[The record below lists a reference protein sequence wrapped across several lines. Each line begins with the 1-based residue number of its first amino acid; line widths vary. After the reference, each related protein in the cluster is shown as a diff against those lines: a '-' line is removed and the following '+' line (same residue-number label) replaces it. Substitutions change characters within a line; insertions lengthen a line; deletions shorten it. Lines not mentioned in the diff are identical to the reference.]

1 MLFRSAPSPSHRLP
15 AAGCLELLD
24 EAFPS
29 VTEASCKTTQSQNS
43 SALVHASSNFDHL
56 VDVIDSF
63 CASGSINVSYD
74 VRLEVLS
81 EVRFQGG
88 WEEGDGNLTVLTLPS
103 GRKNITTAKYD
114 PQTRMWTSPPM
125 KFVRHKEKP
134 WLYVHEGSLRYEGL
148 LGGSQSESDAVARRQ
163 RCFDRLQDS
172 IEYPDYFVL
181 PDADI
186 TSGFFL
192 PVNKFSNGL
201 QSDESMLDAERL
213 ELLRHGNWFTV
224 FQYTPPTSSEVVKA
238 GIIIKRTPI
247 NNATFKYLLHERTML
262 SYLIGSDRIALE
274 RLDGGFASLLLWKVN
289 GGKSYQNERFIA
301 YQDGGRPLEVQF
313 FSKDAEAPSPSVLLR
328 IAQDLLQALIFLYD
342 KRVVHRNLNLG
353 TVVYSE
359 AGGAKLIALGS
370 AKYIDR
376 LPYEDRIRHFEE
388 EVCGFASPQK
398 HDGTRVFRGLG
409 TPPPPTTT
417 TNPEDFNHPLKE
429 YVNVSLTLNY
439 VRNHDHSFADIDRR
453 HSSMIGERVI

>member
-1 MLFRSAPSPSHRLP
+1 MLFRSAPSPSHRLT
-15 AAGCLELLD
+15 AARCLELLD

-29 VTEASCKTTQSQNS
+29 ATAASQSQNL

-56 VDVIDSF
+56 VNVIDSF
-63 CASGSINVSYD
+63 CASGSINVSYN
-74 VRLEVLS
+74 VQLV
-81 EVRFQGG
+81 
-88 WEEGDGNLTVLTLPS
+88 GDDGLTVLTLPLP
-103 GRKNITTAKYD
+103 GQNPRNNITTAKYD

-125 KFVRHKEKP
+125 KFVRHKKKP
-134 WLYVHEGSLRYEGL
+134 WLFVHEESLRYEGL
-148 LGGSQSESDAVARRQ
+148 LGGSQSESDASAQRQ

-172 IEYPDYFVL
+172 IEYPDYFVW
-181 PDADI
+181 PDANI

-192 PVNKFSNGL
+192 PVNKFSYGL
-201 QSDESMLDAERL
+201 QSDESMLDAEGL

-224 FQYTPPTSSEVVKA
+224 FQYTPPTSSGVVKER
-238 GIIIKRTPI
+238 IIIKRTPI

-262 SYLIGSDRIALE
+262 RYLIGSDRIALE
-274 RLDGGFASLLLWKVN
+274 RLDGGFASLLVWKVN
-289 GGKSYQNERFIA
+289 GAESYQNERFIA

-313 FSKDAEAPSPSVLLR
+313 FSKDAQAPLPSVLLR
-328 IAQDLLQALIFLYD
+328 IAQDLLQALIFLYN

-353 TVVYSE
+353 TIVYSE
-359 AGGAKLIALGS
+359 AGGAKLVALGS

-388 EVCGFASPQK
+388 EVCGLTTPQK
-398 HDGTRVFRGLG
+398 HDDGARVFRLG

-429 YVNVSLTLNY
+429 YVNMS
-439 VRNHDHSFADIDRR
+439 
-453 HSSMIGERVI
+453 